1 MNLIPKNLSQLRRIA
16 LSVLLA
22 SFAILETTSIS
33 AQELG
38 RTITSPFG
46 IARQTS
52 ASESGSDGDTFVDPE
67 TGEVG
72 HIIRNP
78 FGVANPEGVDT
89 GIDIPD
95 DAGEEVG
102 GIITSP
108 FGVPASD
115 DIDTGVDVFDEDE
128 EYLISLPD
136 DEESDMEDSED
147 MDAVDDETSD
157 DAKELEG
164 ESAET
169 TTEKFVPVVD
179 NPTRG
184 GEYPSNDFYIEG
196 RCGNLVVTSETDLNG
211 AVPTL
216 YVPDNSSCLISAEI
230 QGNIPSGNPQW
241 FIKTS
246 NSTLISLPD
255 QTGSHRYIFQTTP
268 NTYGR
273 TYTVLCRISGGTIQE
288 RAINISIY
296 KVEGLKVYDPKL
308 EDAGSAHYTLT
319 GSGISKF
326 VVENSSGTI
335 VDTLSVTNDGHFSWN
350 GRWGK
355 NPDESEI
362 NTNYTGKFADP
373 GKYTLHIVY
382 PTSSNANN
390 ISPIESYAIYVVRLG
405 VTEIEFQ
412 GVNPDEYFPLR
423 FVATENRALSP
434 IETDEGEQ
442 IDSESVPDMRSNRDA
457 LPQLNPI
464 PVDTTGKLLNV
475 RWRIGDDESGDDN
488 ADIIYNLGHQN
499 DFGNRRE
506 HITPYVNYPQE
517 LDSIFKPPMKD
528 NALVKGTWNLPVC
541 YKIGSR
547 IKIKAKTSPK
557 AYSQVRCEQNGSI
570 GGNDYSGLLDTSELG
585 FNEQGRPIIMMSVKR
600 IWENEENDNEEEVLD
615 GVVSD
620 NGTVSPFNILPG
632 EVYTFRDNDQAT
644 PSVKTCVG
652 GDTIR
657 FDFTWKY
664 QVSPNVY
671 VDIPGKMVT
680 KHKVYSIFDKPKGP
694 WEDEEALWIAALHY
708 STSWA
713 MNKTEQS
720 DIADAITE
728 HVNRNLGLTY
738 DTSIGA
744 PSFIVEGSL
753 IPLGANP
760 PDLHGHNYSCFVNI
774 FKCRDFLTYLSSR
787 NNPENPSSVPPK
799 SVNCLDCANIV
810 ATFSCILGCELKVT
824 FIGKVNGNGG
834 HPFALNPIKSIGG
847 SGFGLPFP
855 SSPAP
860 EPVFHYHAIVKDSS
874 EYIWD
879 ACLEVA
885 DTPDSQG
892 GQYTPVLPKHMRY
905 NNSSTNPSCLGPESQ
920 NQTALATSSPNPVP
934 IQGNN
939 AKGVLQIIKVY
950 EEANNDGVIAC
961 SPMLRCTNISGDSV
975 TFTWLSNQVIPVDG
989 NCSTITIPQGAIHS
1003 EEKDYTT
1010 NGIKIFRYRVSKN
1023 IQTFDIDDTFILSL
1037 SYDYCDYRSRLAAP
1051 DQKIYLPSQ
1060 GQDGIRGRSPASYLT
1075 GELSM
1080 IILQ

>member
-1 MNLIPKNLSQLRRIA
+1 MMKRTPKTPA
-16 LSVLLA
+16 LAKLAMLLL
-22 SFAILETTSIS
+22 FAIAAVAILDTTSIS

-46 IARQTS
+46 VANPYMNAS
-52 ASESGSDGDTFVDPE
+52 DASESNSNGDTFVDPE

-95 DAGEEVG
+95 CEDKEVG
-102 GIITSP
+102 GIITNP
-108 FGVPASD
+108 FGTPNPNGV
-115 DIDTGVDVFDEDE
+115 DTGVDVLDENE

-136 DEESDMEDSED
+136 DEESEVEDAED
-147 MDAVDDETSD
+147 VEEGDDETSD
-157 DAKELEG
+157 DVKELEE
-164 ESAET
+164 ESAKT
-169 TTEKFVPVVD
+169 ATEKYIPVID
-179 NPTRG
+179 NPIRG
-184 GEYPSNDFYIEG
+184 GEYESFNFCIVG
-196 RCGNLVVTSETDLNG
+196 RCGSNSVTSVTSNPEQ
-211 AVPTL
+211 VPTL
-216 YVPDNSSCLISAEI
+216 RV
-230 QGNIPSGNPQW
+230 PSGNSFTIQAVLVEGSWPSTPLAW
-241 FIKTS
+241 TVS
-246 NSTLISLPD
+246 SCTNSPYVLPGATGISTQPLPVGNTLA
-255 QTGSHRYIFQTTP
+255 TFQTTGILYDQYIFSATTAVAGS
-268 NTYGR
+268 N
-273 TYTVLCRISGGTIQE
+273 YTK
-288 RAINISIY
+288 AIRVEIY
-296 KVEGLKVYDPKL
+296 HEVNGLKVYDPKL

-350 GRWGK
+350 GRWGMP
-355 NPDESEI
+355 PDEREI

-373 GKYTLHIVY
+373 GKYTFHIVY

-671 VDIPGKMVT
+671 VDIPGKMIT
-680 KHKVYSIFDKPKGP
+680 RHRIYSVIDTPKEP
-694 WEDEEALWIAALHY
+694 WASNNPVWIAVLHY
-708 STSWA
+708 ASSWSDGATS
-713 MNKTEQS
+713 QS
-720 DIADAITE
+720 EVADAITE
-728 HVNRNLGLTY
+728 HVNEHLGLSYSPYGDYNYTARNDSNLSYVFNCTDFLNYILSRDSANRNLRY
-738 DTSIGA
+738 A
-744 PSFIVEGSL
+744 P
-753 IPLGANP
+753 NM
-760 PDLHGHNYSCFVNI
+760 
-774 FKCRDFLTYLSSR
+774 
-787 NNPENPSSVPPK
+787 
-799 SVNCLDCANIV
+799 VNCSDCANILT
-810 ATFSCILGCELKVT
+810 TFSNCLGSNLK
-824 FIGKVNGNGG
+824 IGHINNP
-834 HPFALNPIKSIGG
+834 HALNYIIPIGG
-847 SGFGLPFP
+847 SNFLEEPGGF
-855 SSPAP
+855 
-860 EPVFHYHAIVKDSS
+860 VYHAFAFDVDTINVSSNIINNAKKQEPKKDDDNH
-874 EYIWD
+874 EEDCVEQTVIWD
-879 ACLEVA
+879 ACLKVA
-885 DTPDSQG
+885 HNPSKRFSNLVETLPIHMPFNNSLTNRACTDPPPLPSQLPLSSVSPVITRFSPDSMANGTFEITNVYELEDNDGIIPQKCKLT
-892 GQYTPVLPKHMRY
+892 YV
-905 NNSSTNPSCLGPESQ
+905 STN
-920 NQTALATSSPNPVP
+920 
-934 IQGNN
+934 GN
-939 AKGVLQIIKVY
+939 
-950 EEANNDGVIAC
+950 D
-961 SPMLRCTNISGDSV
+961 V
-975 TFTWLSNQVIPVDG
+975 TFKLDCGSLNENGTPISILVD
-989 NCSTITIPQGAIHS
+989 S
-1003 EEKDYTT
+1003 EEK
-1010 NGIKIFRYRVSKN
+1010 S
-1023 IQTFDIDDTFILSL
+1023 DTFSNNGVKLF
-1037 SYDYCDYRSRLAAP
+1037 DYKIVKGTGAYSQNDKFVFQKTYR
-1051 DQKIYLPSQ
+1051 
-1060 GQDGIRGRSPASYLT
+1060 RST
-1075 GELSM
+1075 
-1080 IILQ
+1080 

>member
-16 LSVLLA
+16 LAVLLA
-22 SFAILETTSIS
+22 SFAILDTTSIS

-46 IARQTS
+46 VANPYMNAS
-52 ASESGSDGDTFVDPE
+52 DASESGSNGDTFVDPE

-89 GIDIPD
+89 GIDIPEN
-95 DAGEEVG
+95 AGEEVG

-115 DIDTGVDVFDEDE
+115 DIDTGVDVFEEDE

-136 DEESDMEDSED
+136 DEESEVEESED
-147 MDAVDDETSD
+147 VDEVDDETSD
-157 DAKELEG
+157 DEKELEG

-255 QTGSHRYIFQTTP
+255 QTGSHRYIFQATP

-308 EDAGSAHYTLT
+308 EDAGSAQYTLT

-412 GVNPDEYFPLR
+412 GVNPDEYFPLQ
-423 FVATENRALSP
+423 FQATDFSEL
-434 IETDEGEQ
+434 GL
-442 IDSESVPDMRSNRDA
+442 SESELLQGGFDENMQRNRFP
-457 LPQLNPI
+457 LPQEA
-464 PVDTTGKLLNV
+464 
-475 RWRIGDDESGDDN
+475 WRIGDEESNGEN
-488 ADIIYNLGHQN
+488 ADITQGA
-499 DFGNRRE
+499 DAGNRQNLIE
-506 HITPYVNYPQE
+506 PYVDYE
-517 LDSIFKPPMKD
+517 HDKLTIFIPLAERMPNGSYTTEND
-528 NALVKGTWNLPVC
+528 TWNYPVC
-541 YKIGSR
+541 YKRGSKLQIR
-547 IKIKAKTSPK
+547 AKTSPR
-557 AYSQVRCEQNGSI
+557 ACSQARGINENKI
-570 GGNDYSGLLDTSELG
+570 LNYNELG
-585 FNEQGRPIIMMSVKR
+585 FNEPGRPTIRIKAYVKR
-600 IWENEENDNEEEVLD
+600 EEQEATEMIPICNPTQNQSTLIPAMDITSNMDVFFQDNV
-615 GVVSD
+615 
-620 NGTVSPFNILPG
+620 
-632 EVYTFRDNDQAT
+632 
-644 PSVKTCVG
+644 PSVMNYVG
-652 GDTIR
+652 NQNIILEYHWQYLGNNNEYID
-657 FDFTWKY
+657 
-664 QVSPNVY
+664 V
-671 VDIPGKMVT
+671 PGKMET
-680 KHKVYSIFDKPKGP
+680 IHKVYSIIDSPKGP
-694 WEDEEALWIAALHY
+694 WIGRPLWISVLHY
-708 STSWA
+708 ATTWA
-713 MNKTEQS
+713 TGCNTYSEVANSLTTTINK
-720 DIADAITE
+720 
-728 HVNRNLGLTY
+728 NLGLEY
-738 DTSIGA
+738 EDEGRCMF
-744 PSFIVEGSL
+744 SFPGFVYSGGIIPCLYQYNCDKFTRYLLDYNSPAFFSSQIVR
-753 IPLGANP
+753 N
-760 PDLHGHNYSCFVNI
+760 DL
-774 FKCRDFLTYLSSR
+774 
-787 NNPENPSSVPPK
+787 
-799 SVNCLDCANIV
+799 NCSDCALAV
-810 ATFSCILGCELKVT
+810 VVFSNILGNNLKVAHIYEPHALNQIKP
-824 FIGKVNGNGG
+824 IGKEFFQNEGA
-834 HPFALNPIKSIGG
+834 FS
-847 SGFGLPFP
+847 
-855 SSPAP
+855 
-860 EPVFHYHAIVKDSS
+860 YHAFATNYANHV
-874 EYIWD
+874 WD
-879 ACLEVA
+879 ACLEIA
-885 DTPDSQG
+885 NDPMKSLSESCA
-892 GQYTPVLPKHMRY
+892 VLPQDMPF
-905 NNSSTNPSCLGPESQ
+905 NNSLTNRNPLDVLPLCDPLSS
-920 NQTALATSSPNPVP
+920 ATLPTLENITNSSANGQLE
-934 IQGNN
+934 IME
-939 AKGVLQIIKVY
+939 LY
-950 EEANNDGVIAC
+950 EHDNNDGVI
-961 SPMLRCTNISGDSV
+961 PDQLTLICTSAFGNNY
-975 TFTWLSNQVIPVDG
+975 TFTWICDWDNNADPNVITLPPSVSSKEEVFLVND
-989 NCSTITIPQGAIHS
+989 IAIF
-1003 EEKDYTT
+1003 KYKLTKGT
-1010 NGIKIFRYRVSKN
+1010 NPFCVGDSFVFQLNYAFS
-1023 IQTFDIDDTFILSL
+1023 
-1037 SYDYCDYRSRLAAP
+1037 DYRGRYSAP
-1051 DQKIYLPSQ
+1051 DWRLYRSHCL
-1060 GQDGIRGRSPASYLT
+1060 RGRTPAKDLRPYYYIML
-1075 GELSM
+1075 EPNEVH
-1080 IILQ
+1080 

>member
-1 MNLIPKNLSQLRRIA
+1 MNLISKNLSQLRRIA
-16 LSVLLA
+16 LAVLLA
-22 SFAILETTSIS
+22 SFAILETPTIS

-46 IARQTS
+46 VANPYMNAS
-52 ASESGSDGDTFVDPE
+52 DASESGSNGDTIVDPE

-78 FGVANPEGVDT
+78 FGQANPDGVDT

-95 DAGEEVG
+95 SGEEEVG
-102 GIITSP
+102 GIITNP
-108 FGVPASD
+108 FGVPD
-115 DIDTGVDVFDEDE
+115 PDGIDTGVDVLDEDE

-136 DEESDMEDSED
+136 DEESEVEDSED
-147 MDAVDDETSD
+147 VDEVDDETSD
-157 DAKELEG
+157 DGKELEE
-164 ESAET
+164 ESAGT
-169 TTEKFVPVVD
+169 TTEKVLPVID
-179 NPTRG
+179 NPIPR
-184 GEYPSNDFYIEG
+184 IEG
-196 RCGNLVVTSETDLNG
+196 PTGYFYLEGISGEFSVTSDQSQNG
-211 AVPTL
+211 SVPTL
-216 YVPDNSSCLISAEI
+216 YVLKNANCTITAYGEFS
-230 QGNIPSGNPQW
+230 SGNMLW
-241 FIKTS
+241 LIKKA
-246 NSTLISLPD
+246 NSTFVNLSD
-255 QTGSHRYIFQTTP
+255 QTGSDTYNFTADTVP
-268 NTYGR
+268 YGR
-273 TYTVLCRISGGTIQE
+273 TYMVLCRTTGDDPQE
-288 RAINISIY
+288 CAIRISIVDGI
-296 KVEGLKVYDPKL
+296 KVFDPKL
-308 EDAGSAHYTLT
+308 EGFTAPQYTVNPE
-319 GSGISKF
+319 IRKIAIC
-326 VVENSSGTI
+326 NSQNLV
-335 VDTLSVTNDGHFSWN
+335 VDTCSVANNGHFSWN

-355 NPDESEI
+355 NI
-362 NTNYTGKFADP
+362 NGTDTEHKGKYADP
-373 GKYTLHIVY
+373 GKYSFRVIK
-382 PTSSNANN
+382 NN
-390 ISPIESYAIYVVRLG
+390 IVTSENVLSVFIVRLG
-405 VTEIEFQ
+405 VTEIEFDD
-412 GVNPDEYFPLR
+412 VASNECFPLC
-423 FVATENRALSP
+423 FSDISDVNHNCFSSTQFSYP
-434 IETDEGEQ
+434 IEE
-442 IDSESVPDMRSNRDA
+442 N
-457 LPQLNPI
+457 
-464 PVDTTGKLLNV
+464 GKLSNIK
-475 RWRIGDDESGDDN
+475 WRIGDDESGDDN
-488 ADIIYNLGHQN
+488 ADIIYNHDLQN
-499 DFGNRRE
+499 VFGNRRE
-506 HITPYVNYPQE
+506 YIPPYVNYPQD
-517 LDSIFKPPMKD
+517 LNSIFKPPMKD

-541 YKIGSR
+541 YKNGSR

-557 AYSQVRCEQNGSI
+557 AYSQVRCEQNNSI
-570 GGNDYSGLLDTSELG
+570 TGNDYSGLLDTSELG
-585 FNEQGRPIIMMSVKR
+585 FNEQDRPIIMMSVKR
-600 IWENEENDNEEEVLD
+600 IWENEGNEEEEVLD
-615 GVVSD
+615 GVVT
-620 NGTVSPFNILPG
+620 NREENNRTVTVSPFNILPG
-632 EVYTFRDNDQAT
+632 EVYTFKDNDQAT

-744 PSFIVEGSL
+744 PSFIVGGSI

-860 EPVFHYHAIVKDSS
+860 EPVFRYHAIVKDSS